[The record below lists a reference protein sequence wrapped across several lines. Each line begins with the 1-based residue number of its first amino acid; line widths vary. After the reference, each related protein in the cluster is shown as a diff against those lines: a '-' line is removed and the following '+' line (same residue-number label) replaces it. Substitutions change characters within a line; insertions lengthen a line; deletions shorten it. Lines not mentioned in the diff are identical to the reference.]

1 LKEKGTSLMNSYG
14 RLALLTIAILSFI
27 AAGASAQDIP
37 GLIPVDS
44 YVSTAMANAT
54 SGIAATPPQ
63 PGPTG
68 VTVASGTHV
77 MMQLT
82 SPLHTTSGTQNSG
95 VYLEIVQPVIQGDRI
110 VIPAHTQVQGVVEAN
125 KRPGHFSRTAE
136 FKFRFNTLIFPNN
149 RVSPIDGALQ
159 SVAGSR
165 VARVDAA
172 DGKLKT
178 VDQADKVAVAGVI
191 GATGGAIF
199 GSVAQTGIGKFIGA
213 GLGAGL
219 GMETVLVHK
228 GEDINLVY
236 GTQLEM
242 VLTAPVSLDA
252 DQLAFNARY
261 MPPPVPPPP
270 PAVSDAG
277 QRRAR
282 RRPPATI
289 YPLLLPGLL
298 HLF

>member
-1 LKEKGTSLMNSYG
+1 MNSYG
-14 RLALLTIAILSFI
+14 RLALFTILILSFI
-27 AAGASAQDIP
+27 PSGVSAQDIP
-37 GLIPVDS
+37 GLLPEDS
-44 YVSTAMANAT
+44 YVSTAMAHAT
-54 SGIAATPPQ
+54 AGIALTPPQ

-68 VTVASGTHV
+68 VTVAPGTRV
-77 MMQLT
+77 LMRLT

-95 VYLEIVQPVIQGDRI
+95 VYLEIAQPVIQGDRI

-149 RVSPIDGALQ
+149 RVATIDGVLQ

-165 VARVDAA
+165 VARVDTE

-178 VDQADKVAVAGVI
+178 VDQADKVAVAGVV
-191 GATGGAIF
+191 GATGGAIV
-199 GSVAQTGIGKFIGA
+199 GSVARTGIGKFIGA

-236 GTQLEM
+236 GTPMEM
-242 VLTAPVSLDA
+242 VLRAPVSLDE
-252 DQLAFNARY
+252 DQLQFNARY
-261 MPPPVPPPP
+261 MPPATPPPSP
-270 PAVSDAG
+270 VAADAT
-277 QRRAR
+277 QRSAGNR
-282 RRPPATI
+282 RPATI

-298 HLF
+298 RRF